1 MKKWRIEDS
10 EELYNI
16 KGWGVNFFGINDKG
30 HVYVEPKK
38 NGTRIDLKEVVDRL
52 ETKHVAAPMLL
63 RFPDILDSRIQKTD
77 ACFRAAGKE
86 YNYQGEHFIIF
97 PIKVNQMRPVVEEII
112 SHGKRYNLGLEAG
125 SKPELHAVLATH
137 MDSDS
142 LIICNGHKDQNF
154 IELALL
160 AQKMGKRVFLVVE
173 KLPELKIIADT
184 AAKLGVR
191 PNLGIRIKLASS
203 GSGKWQ
209 ESGGDASKFGLNSS
223 ELLTAL
229 QTLEEMNLK
238 DCLTFIHFHIGSQ
251 ITKIRR
257 ISTALKEAAQFY
269 VQLHAM
275 GYNIKFVDCGGGLG
289 VDYDGTRSSNSESS
303 VNYSIQE
310 YVNDCVYTFVEAANK
325 NNIPHPNLIT
335 EGGRSL
341 TAHHSVLILD
351 VMESVTAPQ
360 MPEDFQP
367 TAEDHKLVHDLT
379 DIWDKLSSRS
389 MLEDWHDAEDIREEA
404 LDLFRHGIIDLKTR
418 AQIES
423 LYWAISHEVAEL
435 AHHQK
440 HVPDEL
446 RTLDKQMADKYFC
459 NFSLFQ
465 SLPDSWGID
474 QLFPI
479 MPIAR
484 LEERPTR
491 SATLQDITCDSDGKI
506 SAYVNGTQQTSY
518 LPLHSIKHGDHY
530 YIGVFLVG
538 AYQEI
543 MGNMHN
549 LFGDTNAVHISINEN
564 GGYDIDQVIDGE
576 TVADVL
582 EYVQYEPKKLVR
594 RLEIWVSKAVKDG
607 KITENEGKEFISNY
621 RAGLY
626 GYTYLE

>member
-1 MKKWRIEDS
+1 MRKWRIEDS

-16 KGWGVNFFGINDKG
+16 KGWGVNYFGINDKG
-30 HVYVEPKK
+30 HAYVSPRKD
-38 NGTRIDLKEVVDRL
+38 GVCIDLKEVVDELNSRDI
-52 ETKHVAAPMLL
+52 TAPVLL
-63 RFPDILDSRIQKTD
+63 RFPDILDNRIEKTSD
-77 ACFRAAGKE
+77 CFNRAAEE
-86 YNYQGEHFIIF
+86 YDYKGEHFIIY

-112 SHGKRYNLGLEAG
+112 SHGKKYNLGLEAG
-125 SKPELHAVLATH
+125 SKPELHAVLATN

-160 AQKMGKRVFLVVE
+160 GQKMGKRVFLVVE
-173 KLPELKIIADT
+173 KLPELITIART
-184 AAKLGVR
+184 AEKLGVR
-191 PNLGIRIKLASS
+191 PNLGIRIKLAAS
-203 GSGKWQ
+203 GTGKWQ

-223 ELLTAL
+223 ELLQAL
-229 QTLEEMNLK
+229 QMLDEMGMH
-238 DCLTFIHFHIGSQ
+238 DCLKLIHFHIGSQ

-257 ISTALKEAAQFY
+257 ISTALREAAQFY

-275 GYNIKFVDCGGGLG
+275 GFNIEFVDCGGGLG

-310 YVNDCVYTFVEAANK
+310 YVNDCVYTFVDAANK

-341 TAHHSVLILD
+341 TAHHSVLIVD
-351 VMESVTAPQ
+351 VLESVS
-360 MPEDFQP
+360 MPHMNEDFHPSEQ
-367 TAEDHKLVHDLT
+367 DHQLVHDLT
-379 DIWDKLSSRS
+379 EIWDKLSPRS
-389 MLEDWHDAEDIREEA
+389 MLEDWHDAQDIRDEA

-423 LYWAISHEVAEL
+423 LYWSITREISEL

-446 RTLDKQMADKYFC
+446 RPLDKMMADKYFC

-479 MPIAR
+479 MPIER
-484 LEERPTR
+484 LNEKPTV

-506 SAYVNGTQQTSY
+506 SAYVNYNQQTSY
-518 LPLHSIKHGDHY
+518 IPLHTFHEGEHY

-543 MGNMHN
+543 LGNMHN
-549 LFGDTNAVHISINEN
+549 LFGDTNAVHVTVDEN
-564 GGYDIDQVIDGE
+564 GYSIDKTIDGE

-582 EYVQYEPKKLVR
+582 EYVQYDPKRLVR
-594 RLEIWVSKAVKDG
+594 RLEAWVSKAVKEG
-607 KITENEGKEFISNY
+607 KITNEEGKEFISNY
-621 RAGLY
+621 RSGLY

>member
-16 KGWGVNFFGINDKG
+16 KGWGVNFFGINEKG

-38 NGTRIDLKEVVDRL
+38 NGARIDLKEVVDRL
-52 ETKHVAAPMLL
+52 ATKHVVAPMLL

-77 ACFRAAGKE
+77 ACFRMAGKE
-86 YNYQGEHFIIF
+86 YNYQGEHFIIY

-209 ESGGDASKFGLNSS
+209 ESGGDASKIGLNSS

-229 QTLEEMNLK
+229 QTLEEMDLK
-238 DCLTFIHFHIGSQ
+238 DCLSFIHFHIGSQ

-310 YVNDCVYTFVEAANK
+310 YVNDCVYTFVEASNK

-351 VMESVTAPQ
+351 VMESVTAPK

-367 TAEDHKLVHDLT
+367 SAEDHKLVHDLT
-379 DIWDKLSSRS
+379 EIWDKLSSRS

-465 SLPDSWGID
+465 SMPDSWGID

-479 MPIAR
+479 MPIER
-484 LEERPTR
+484 LDEKPTR

-518 LPLHSIKHGDHY
+518 LPLHTIKHGEHY

-549 LFGDTNAVHISINEN
+549 LFGDTNAVHISVDSN
-564 GGYDIDQVIDGE
+564 GGYEIEQIIDGE

-607 KITENEGKEFISNY
+607 KITDAEGKEFISNY

>member
-1 MKKWRIEDS
+1 MRKWRIEDS

-16 KGWGVNFFGINDKG
+16 KGWGVNYFGINEKG
-30 HVYVEPKK
+30 HVYVSPRKD
-38 NGTRIDLKEVVDRL
+38 GVRVDLKEVVDELNSRDI
-52 ETKHVAAPMLL
+52 TAPVLL
-63 RFPDILDSRIQKTD
+63 RFPDILDNRIEKTSE
-77 ACFRAAGKE
+77 CFNIAAKE
-86 YNYQGEHFIIF
+86 YDYKAEHFIIY

-112 SHGKRYNLGLEAG
+112 SHGKKYNLGLEAG
-125 SKPELHAVLATH
+125 SKPELHAVLATN

-173 KLPELKIIADT
+173 KLPELITIAQT
-184 AAKLGVR
+184 AEKLGVR
-191 PNLGIRIKLASS
+191 PNLGIRIKLAAS
-203 GSGKWQ
+203 GTGKWQ

-223 ELLTAL
+223 ELLKAL
-229 QTLEEMNLK
+229 SMLDEMGMH
-238 DCLTFIHFHIGSQ
+238 DCLKLIHFHIGSQ

-257 ISTALKEAAQFY
+257 ISTALREAAQFY

-275 GYNIKFVDCGGGLG
+275 GFNIEFVDCGGGLG

-310 YVNDCVYTFVEAANK
+310 YVNDCVYTFVDAANK
-325 NNIPHPNLIT
+325 SHIPHPNLIT

-341 TAHHSVLILD
+341 TAHHSVLIVD
-351 VMESVTAPQ
+351 VLESVS
-360 MPEDFQP
+360 MPHMDEDFHP
-367 TAEDHKLVHDLT
+367 DEKDHQLVHDLT
-379 DIWDKLSSRS
+379 EIWDKLSPRS
-389 MLEDWHDAEDIREEA
+389 MLEDWHDAQDIRDEA

-423 LYWAISHEVAEL
+423 LYWSISHEISEL

-446 RTLDKQMADKYFC
+446 RSLDKMMADKYFC

-479 MPIAR
+479 MPIDR
-484 LEERPTR
+484 LNEKPTR

-506 SAYVNGTQQTSY
+506 SAFVNYNQQTSY
-518 LPLHSIKHGDHY
+518 LPLHEIKEGEHY

-543 MGNMHN
+543 LGNMHN
-549 LFGDTNAVHISINEN
+549 LFGDTNAVHVTVDESGYSI
-564 GGYDIDQVIDGE
+564 DKTIDGE

-582 EYVQYEPKKLVR
+582 EYVQYDPKRLVR
-594 RLEIWVSKAVKDG
+594 RLETWVSKAVKEG
-607 KITENEGKEFISNY
+607 KITIEEGKEFISNY
-621 RAGLY
+621 RSGLY

>member
-1 MKKWRIEDS
+1 MKKWTIEDS
-10 EELYNI
+10 KELYNI
-16 KGWGVNFFGINDKG
+16 KGWGINYFGVNDKG
-30 HVYVEPKK
+30 HVYVTPRKD
-38 NGTRIDLKEVVDRL
+38 NVQVDLKEVVDELATR
-52 ETKHVAAPMLL
+52 HVGAPMLL
-63 RFPDILDSRIQKTD
+63 RFPDILDTRIQSTS
-77 ACFRAAGKE
+77 ACFDKASKE
-86 YNYQGEHFIIF
+86 YQYKADHFIVF

-112 SHGKRYNLGLEAG
+112 SHGAKYNIGLEAG

-142 LIICNGHKDQNF
+142 IVICNGHKDQNY
-154 IELALL
+154 IEMALL
-160 AQKMGKRVFLVVE
+160 AQKMGKRVVLVVE
-173 KLPELKIIADT
+173 KLPELRVIANT
-184 AAKLGVR
+184 AAKLNVR
-191 PNLGIRIKLASS
+191 PNLGIRIKLASN
-203 GSGKWQ
+203 GAGRWQ
-209 ESGGDASKFGLNSS
+209 ESAGDASKFGLNSS
-223 ELLTAL
+223 ELLIAL
-229 QTLEEMNLK
+229 DLLDDMGLR
-238 DCLTFIHFHIGSQ
+238 DCLKLIHFHIGSQ

-257 ISTALKEAAQFY
+257 ISTALREAAQYY
-269 VQLHAM
+269 VQLHNM
-275 GYNIKFVDCGGGLG
+275 GFKIEFVDCGGGLG

-310 YVNDCVYTFVEAANK
+310 YINDIVYTFVDASDK
-325 NNIPHPNLIT
+325 NEIPHPNLIT

-351 VMESVTAPQ
+351 VLESVSAPQ

-367 TAEDHKLVHDLT
+367 DEDDHQLVHDLT
-379 DIWDKLSSRS
+379 EIWDKLSTRS

-440 HVPDEL
+440 HVPDDL
-446 RTLDKQMADKYFC
+446 RNLDKQMADKYFC

-465 SLPDSWGID
+465 SMPDSWGID

-479 MPIAR
+479 MPIDR
-484 LEERPTR
+484 LKEQPKR
-491 SATLQDITCDSDGKI
+491 SAQLQDITCDSDGKI
-506 SAYVNGTQQTSY
+506 SAYVNGGQQTNY
-518 LPLHSIKHGDHY
+518 LPLHTIRDGEHY

-543 MGNMHN
+543 LGNMHN
-549 LFGDTNAVHISINEN
+549 LFGDTNAVHITVNEE
-564 GGYDIDQVIDGE
+564 GYTIDKTIDGE

-582 EYVQYEPKKLVR
+582 EYVQYDPKKLVR
-594 RLEIWVSKAVKDG
+594 RLEIWVAKAIKEG
-607 KITENEGKEFISNY
+607 KITSDEGKEFISNY

>member
-1 MKKWRIEDS
+1 MRKWRIEDS

-16 KGWGVNFFGINDKG
+16 NGWGVNYFGINEKG
-30 HVYVEPKK
+30 HVYVTPRK
-38 NGTRIDLKEVVDRL
+38 NSVQIDLKEVVDELATR
-52 ETKHVAAPMLL
+52 HVTTPMLL
-63 RFPDILDSRIQKTD
+63 RFPDILDNRIEKT
-77 ACFRAAGKE
+77 ANCFSKAAKS
-86 YNYQGEHFIIF
+86 YNFQAEHFIIF

-112 SHGKRYNLGLEAG
+112 SHGKKYNLGLEAG

-142 LIICNGHKDQNF
+142 LVICNGHKDQNF

-173 KLPELKIIADT
+173 KLPELETIVR
-184 AAKLGVR
+184 AAEKLGVR
-191 PNLGIRIKLASS
+191 PNMGIRIKLASN

-229 QTLEEMNLK
+229 EKLK
-238 DCLTFIHFHIGSQ
+238 ELGMSDCLKLIHFHIGSQ

-257 ISTALKEAAQFY
+257 ISTALREAAQYY
-269 VQLHAM
+269 VQLHCM
-275 GYNIKFVDCGGGLG
+275 GFDVEFVDCGGGLG

-325 NNIPHPNLIT
+325 NNMPHPNIIT

-351 VMESVTAPQ
+351 VLESVSTPK
-360 MPEDFQP
+360 MREDFQP
-367 TAEDHKLVHDLT
+367 AEGDHQLVHDLT
-379 DIWDKLSSRS
+379 EIWDKLSSRS

-423 LYWAISHEVAEL
+423 LYWSISHEVSEL
-435 AHHQK
+435 CHTQK
-440 HVPDEL
+440 HVPDDL
-446 RTLDKQMADKYFC
+446 RLLDKQMSDMYFC

-465 SLPDSWGID
+465 SLPDSWAID

-479 MPIAR
+479 IPIQR
-484 LEERPTR
+484 LDEKPTR
-491 SATLQDITCDSDGKI
+491 SATLQDISCDSDGKI
-506 SAYVNGTQQTSY
+506 SAYVNHNQQTNY
-518 LPLHSIKHGDHY
+518 LPLHEIKAGEHY

-543 MGNMHN
+543 LGNMHN
-549 LFGDTNAVHISINEN
+549 LFGDTNAVHISVDEN
-564 GGYDIDQVIDGE
+564 GYAIDQVIDGE

-582 EYVQYEPKKLVR
+582 EYVQYDPKKLVR
-594 RLEIWVSKAVKDG
+594 RLEIWVSKAIKEGRINDA
-607 KITENEGKEFISNY
+607 EGKEFISNY

>member
-16 KGWGVNFFGINDKG
+16 KGWGVNYFGINDKG
-30 HVYVEPKK
+30 HVYVTPKK
-38 NGTRIDLKEVVDRL
+38 NSVQVDLKEVIDELATR
-52 ETKHVAAPMLL
+52 HVTAPVLL
-63 RFPDILDSRIQKTD
+63 RFPDILDNRIEKTD
-77 ACFRAAGKE
+77 ECFRKAAKE
-86 YNYQGEHFIIF
+86 YDYQAEHFIIF

-125 SKPELHAVLATH
+125 SKPELHAVLATN

-160 AQKMGKRVFLVVE
+160 AQKMGKRVFLVIE
-173 KLPELKIIADT
+173 KLPELKIIAET
-184 AAKLGVR
+184 AQQLGVR
-191 PNLGIRIKLASS
+191 PNLGIRIKLAAN
-203 GSGKWQ
+203 GSGKWS

-223 ELLTAL
+223 ELLMAL
-229 QTLEEMNLK
+229 QLLDEMGLR
-238 DCLTFIHFHIGSQ
+238 DCLKLLHFHIGSQ

-257 ISTALKEAAQFY
+257 ISTALREAAQFY

-275 GYNIKFVDCGGGLG
+275 GFGIEFIDCGGGLG

-310 YVNDCVYTFVEAANK
+310 YVNDCVWTLVEAANA
-325 NNIPHPNLIT
+325 NGIPHPNIIT

-341 TAHHSVLILD
+341 TAHHSVLIVD
-351 VMESVTAPQ
+351 VLESVSAPQ

-367 TAEDHKLVHDLT
+367 GEKDHKLVHDLT
-379 DIWDKLSSRS
+379 EIWDKLSTRS
-389 MLEDWHDAEDIREEA
+389 LLEDWHDAEDIREEA
-404 LDLFRHGIIDLKTR
+404 LDLFRHGIIDLRTR

-446 RTLDKQMADKYFC
+446 RALDKQMADKYFC

-465 SLPDSWGID
+465 SMPDSWALD

-484 LEERPTR
+484 LGEQPTR

-506 SAYVNGTQQTSY
+506 TTYVNGGHQTNY
-518 LPLHSIKHGDHY
+518 IPLHPVKADEHY

-543 MGNMHN
+543 LGNMHN
-549 LFGDTNAVHISINEN
+549 LFGDTNAVHITVGRDDYEIEQ
-564 GGYDIDQVIDGE
+564 IIDGE

-582 EYVQYEPKKLVR
+582 EYVQYNPKKLVR
-594 RLEIWVSKAVKDG
+594 RLEIWVSRAVKDG
-607 KITENEGKEFISNY
+607 KITESEGKEFISNY

>member
-1 MKKWRIEDS
+1 MKKWTIEDS
-10 EELYNI
+10 KELYNI
-16 KGWGVNFFGINDKG
+16 KGWGVDYFGVNDKG
-30 HVYVEPKK
+30 NVYVTPRQD
-38 NGTRIDLKEVVDRL
+38 NVQVDLREVVDELATR
-52 ETKHVAAPMLL
+52 HVAAPMLL
-63 RFPDILDSRIQKTD
+63 RFPDILDTRIQTTS
-77 ACFRAAGKE
+77 ACFEKATKE
-86 YNYQGEHFIIF
+86 YRYTGDHFIVF

-112 SHGKRYNLGLEAG
+112 SHGAKYNIGLEAG

-142 LIICNGHKDQNF
+142 IVICNGHKDQNY
-154 IELALL
+154 IEMALL

-173 KLPELKIIADT
+173 KLPELRIIAD
-184 AAKLGVR
+184 AAKKLDVR

-203 GSGKWQ
+203 GAGKWM

-223 ELLTAL
+223 ELLIAL
-229 QTLEEMNLK
+229 EMLDEMGLR
-238 DCLTFIHFHIGSQ
+238 DCLKLIHFHIGSQ

-257 ISTALKEAAQFY
+257 ISTALREAAQFY
-269 VQLHAM
+269 VQLHQM
-275 GYNIKFVDCGGGLG
+275 GFAIEFVDCGGGLG

-310 YVNDCVYTFVEAANK
+310 YINDCVYTFVDAANK
-325 NNIPHPNLIT
+325 NSIPHPNLIT

-341 TAHHSVLILD
+341 AAHHSVLILD
-351 VMESVTAPQ
+351 VLESVSAPQ

-367 TAEDHKLVHDLT
+367 SENDHQLVHDLT
-379 DIWDKLSSRS
+379 EIWDKLSTRS
-389 MLEDWHDAEDIREEA
+389 MLEDWHDAQDIREEA

-423 LYWAISHEVAEL
+423 LYWAISQEVAEL

-446 RTLDKQMADKYFC
+446 RNLDKQMADKYFC

-465 SLPDSWGID
+465 SMPDSWGID

-479 MPIAR
+479 MPISR
-484 LEERPTR
+484 LKERPTR
-491 SATLQDITCDSDGKI
+491 SAQLQDITCDSDGKVT
-506 SAYVNGTQQTSY
+506 AYVNGGQQTNY
-518 LPLHSIKHGDHY
+518 LPLHTIKEGEHY

-543 MGNMHN
+543 LGNMHN
-549 LFGDTNAVHISINEN
+549 LFGDTNAVHISVDKD
-564 GGYDIDQVIDGE
+564 GYTIDKTIDGE

-582 EYVQYEPKKLVR
+582 EYVQYDPKKLVR
-594 RLEIWVSKAVKDG
+594 RLEIWVTKAIKEG
-607 KITENEGKEFISNY
+607 KITPEEGKEFISNY

>member
-38 NGTRIDLKEVVDRL
+38 NGVRIDLKEVVDRL
-52 ETKHVAAPMLL
+52 VTRHVAAPMLL

-86 YNYQGEHFIIF
+86 YNYQGEHFIIY

-160 AQKMGKRVFLVVE
+160 AQKMGKRVFLVIE

-184 AAKLGVR
+184 ATRLGVR

-229 QTLEEMNLK
+229 QTLEEMDLK
-238 DCLTFIHFHIGSQ
+238 DCLSFIHFHIGSQ

-275 GYNIKFVDCGGGLG
+275 GYDIKFVDCGGGLG

-310 YVNDCVYTFVEAANK
+310 YVNDCVYTFVEAAD
-325 NNIPHPNLIT
+325 NNHIPHPNIIT

-341 TAHHSVLILD
+341 TAHHSVLIMD
-351 VMESVTAPQ
+351 VMESVSAPQ

-367 TAEDHKLVHDLT
+367 TADDHKLVHELT
-379 DIWDKLSSRS
+379 EVWDKLSSRS

-479 MPIAR
+479 MPIER
-484 LEERPTR
+484 LDEKPTR

-506 SAYVNGTQQTSY
+506 STFVNGMQQTSY
-518 LPLHSIKHGDHY
+518 LPLHPVKPGEHY

-549 LFGDTNAVHISINEN
+549 LFGDTNAVHISIDDN
-564 GGYDIDQVIDGE
+564 GDYEIEQVIDGE

-594 RLEIWVSKAVKDG
+594 GLEIWVSKAVKDG
-607 KITENEGKEFISNY
+607 KITETEGKEFISNY
-621 RAGLY
+621 RSGLY

>member
-1 MKKWRIEDS
+1 MKKWTIEDS
-10 EELYNI
+10 KETYNI
-16 KGWGVNFFGINDKG
+16 KGWGINFFGVNEKG
-30 HVYVEPKK
+30 HVYVSPKK
-38 NGTRIDLKEVVDRL
+38 DNIQVDLKEVVDEL
-52 ETKHVAAPMLL
+52 ETAHVSAPLLL
-63 RFPDILDSRIQKTD
+63 RFPDILDTRIQSTA
-77 ACFRAAGKE
+77 ACFEKATKE
-86 YNYQGEHFIIF
+86 YDFKGDHYIVF

-112 SHGKRYNLGLEAG
+112 SHGAKYNIGLEAG
-125 SKPELHAVLATH
+125 SKPELHAVLAQH

-142 LIICNGHKDQNF
+142 IVICNGHKDQNY
-154 IELALL
+154 IEMALL

-173 KLPELKIIADT
+173 KLPELRIIAE
-184 AAKLGVR
+184 AAEKLNVR

-203 GSGKWQ
+203 GAGKWQ

-223 ELLTAL
+223 ELLLAL
-229 QTLEEMNLK
+229 QLLDKMGMR
-238 DCLTFIHFHIGSQ
+238 DCLKLIHFHIGSQ

-257 ISTALKEAAQFY
+257 ISTALREAAQYY

-275 GYNIKFVDCGGGLG
+275 GFPIEFVDCGGGLG

-325 NNIPHPNLIT
+325 NEIPHPTLIS

-341 TAHHSVLILD
+341 AAHHSVLILD
-351 VMESVTAPQ
+351 VLESVSAPQ

-367 TAEDHKLVHDLT
+367 NEDDHKLVHDLT
-379 DIWDKLSSRS
+379 EIWDKLSTRS

-418 AQIES
+418 AQVES
-423 LYWAISHEVAEL
+423 IYWAIGHEVAEL

-446 RTLDKQMADKYFC
+446 RNLDKQMADKYFC

-465 SLPDSWGID
+465 SMPDSWGID

-479 MPIAR
+479 MPIQR
-484 LEERPTR
+484 LKERPTR
-491 SATLQDITCDSDGKI
+491 SAQLQDITCDSDGKV
-506 SAYVNGTQQTSY
+506 SAYVNGGQQTSY
-518 LPLHSIKHGDHY
+518 LPLHTIKHGEHY

-543 MGNMHN
+543 LGNMHN
-549 LFGDTNAVHISINEN
+549 LFGDTNAVHISVNEN
-564 GGYDIDQVIDGE
+564 GYTIDKTIDGE

-582 EYVQYEPKKLVR
+582 EYVQYNPKSLVR
-594 RLEIWVSKAVKDG
+594 RLEIWVAKSVKEG
-607 KITENEGKEFISNY
+607 KITADEGKEFISNY

>member
-16 KGWGVNFFGINDKG
+16 KGWGVNFFGINEKG

-38 NGTRIDLKEVVDRL
+38 NGARIDLKEVVDRL
-52 ETKHVAAPMLL
+52 ATKHVVAPMLL

-77 ACFRAAGKE
+77 ACFRMAGKE
-86 YNYQGEHFIIF
+86 YNYQGEHFIIY

-229 QTLEEMNLK
+229 QTLEEMDLK
-238 DCLTFIHFHIGSQ
+238 DCLSFIHFHIGSQ

-275 GYNIKFVDCGGGLG
+275 GFNVKFVDCGGGLG

-310 YVNDCVYTFVEAANK
+310 YVNDCVYTFVEASNK

-367 TAEDHKLVHDLT
+367 SAEDHKLVHDLT
-379 DIWDKLSSRS
+379 EIWDKLSSRS

-465 SLPDSWGID
+465 SMPDSWGID

-479 MPIAR
+479 MPIER
-484 LEERPTR
+484 LDEKPTR

-518 LPLHSIKHGDHY
+518 LPLHTIKHGEHY

-549 LFGDTNAVHISINEN
+549 LFGDTNAVHISVDSN
-564 GGYDIDQVIDGE
+564 GGYEIEQIIDGE

-607 KITENEGKEFISNY
+607 KITDAEGKEFISNY

>member
-1 MKKWRIEDS
+1 MRKWRIEDS

-16 KGWGVNFFGINDKG
+16 KGWGVNYFGINEKG
-30 HVYVEPKK
+30 HAYVSPRKD
-38 NGTRIDLKEVVDRL
+38 GVRVDLKEIVDDLASRDI
-52 ETKHVAAPMLL
+52 TAPVLL
-63 RFPDILDSRIQKTD
+63 RFPDILDNRIEKTSD
-77 ACFRAAGKE
+77 CFNRAAEE
-86 YNYQGEHFIIF
+86 YDYKAEHFIIY

-112 SHGKRYNLGLEAG
+112 SHGKKYNLGLEAG
-125 SKPELHAVLATH
+125 SKPELHAVLATN

-160 AQKMGKRVFLVVE
+160 AQKMGKRVFLVIE
-173 KLPELKIIADT
+173 KLPELFTIART
-184 AAKLGVR
+184 AEKLGVR
-191 PNLGIRIKLASS
+191 PNLGIRIKLAAS
-203 GSGKWQ
+203 GTGKWQ

-223 ELLTAL
+223 ELLDAL
-229 QTLEEMNLK
+229 QKLDEMGMH
-238 DCLTFIHFHIGSQ
+238 DCLKLIHFHIGSQ

-257 ISTALKEAAQFY
+257 ISTALREAAQFY

-275 GYNIKFVDCGGGLG
+275 GFNIEFVDCGGGLG

-310 YVNDCVYTFVEAANK
+310 YVNDCVYTFVDAANK

-341 TAHHSVLILD
+341 TAHHSVLVVD
-351 VMESVTAPQ
+351 VMESVS
-360 MPEDFQP
+360 MPHMDENFHPSEQ
-367 TAEDHKLVHDLT
+367 DHQLVHDLT
-379 DIWDKLSSRS
+379 EIWDKLSPRS
-389 MLEDWHDAEDIREEA
+389 MLEDWHDAQDIRDEA

-423 LYWAISHEVAEL
+423 LYWSITREISEL

-446 RTLDKQMADKYFC
+446 RTLDKMMADKYFC

-479 MPIAR
+479 MPIER
-484 LEERPTR
+484 LNEKPTV

-506 SAYVNGTQQTSY
+506 SAYVNYNQQTSY
-518 LPLHSIKHGDHY
+518 LPLHSFREGDHY

-543 MGNMHN
+543 LGNMHN
-549 LFGDTNAVHISINEN
+549 LFGDTNAVHVTVDEDGYSI
-564 GGYDIDQVIDGE
+564 DKTIDGE

-582 EYVQYEPKKLVR
+582 EYVQYDPKRLVR
-594 RLEIWVSKAVKDG
+594 RLEAWVSKAIKEG
-607 KITENEGKEFISNY
+607 KITIEEGKEFISNY
-621 RAGLY
+621 RSGLY

>member
-1 MKKWRIEDS
+1 MRKWRIEDS

-16 KGWGVNFFGINDKG
+16 KGWGVNYFGINDKG
-30 HVYVEPKK
+30 HAYVSPRKD
-38 NGTRIDLKEVVDRL
+38 GVCIDLKEVVDELNSRDI
-52 ETKHVAAPMLL
+52 TAPVLL
-63 RFPDILDSRIQKTD
+63 RFPDILDNRIEKTSD
-77 ACFRAAGKE
+77 CFNRAAEE
-86 YNYQGEHFIIF
+86 YDYKGEHFIIY

-112 SHGKRYNLGLEAG
+112 SHGKKYNLGLEAG
-125 SKPELHAVLATH
+125 SKPELHAVLATN

-160 AQKMGKRVFLVVE
+160 GQKMGKRVFLVVE
-173 KLPELKIIADT
+173 KLPELVTIART
-184 AAKLGVR
+184 AEKLGVR
-191 PNLGIRIKLASS
+191 PNLGIRIKLAAS
-203 GSGKWQ
+203 GTGKWQ

-223 ELLTAL
+223 ELLQAL
-229 QTLEEMNLK
+229 QMLDEMGMH
-238 DCLTFIHFHIGSQ
+238 DCLKLIHFHIGSQ

-257 ISTALKEAAQFY
+257 ISTALREAAQFY

-275 GYNIKFVDCGGGLG
+275 GFNIEFVDCGGGLG

-310 YVNDCVYTFVEAANK
+310 YVNDCVYTFVDAANK

-341 TAHHSVLILD
+341 TAHHSVLIVD
-351 VMESVTAPQ
+351 VLESVS
-360 MPEDFQP
+360 MPHMNEDFHPSEQ
-367 TAEDHKLVHDLT
+367 DHQLVHDLT
-379 DIWDKLSSRS
+379 EIWDKLSPRS
-389 MLEDWHDAEDIREEA
+389 MLEDWHDAQDIRDEA

-423 LYWAISHEVAEL
+423 LYWSITREISEL

-446 RTLDKQMADKYFC
+446 RTLDKMMADKYFC

-479 MPIAR
+479 MPIER
-484 LEERPTR
+484 LNEKPTV

-506 SAYVNGTQQTSY
+506 SAYVNYNQQTSY
-518 LPLHSIKHGDHY
+518 IPLHTFHEGEHY

-543 MGNMHN
+543 LGNMHN
-549 LFGDTNAVHISINEN
+549 LFGDTNAVHVTVDEN
-564 GGYDIDQVIDGE
+564 GYSIDKTIDGE

-582 EYVQYEPKKLVR
+582 EYVQYDPKRLVR
-594 RLEIWVSKAVKDG
+594 RLEAWVSKAVKEG
-607 KITENEGKEFISNY
+607 KITNEEGKEFISNY
-621 RAGLY
+621 RSGLY

>member
-1 MKKWRIEDS
+1 MKKWTIEDS
-10 EELYNI
+10 KEIYNI
-16 KGWGVNFFGINDKG
+16 KGWGVNFFGVNEKG
-30 HVYVEPKK
+30 HVYVTPKK
-38 NGTRIDLKEVVDRL
+38 NNVQVDLKEVVDEL
-52 ETKHVAAPMLL
+52 AAAHISAPLLL
-63 RFPDILDSRIQKTD
+63 RFPDILDTRIQSTA
-77 ACFRAAGKE
+77 ACFEKATKE
-86 YNYQGEHFIIF
+86 YNFKGDHYIVF
-97 PIKVNQMRPVVEEII
+97 PIKVNQMRPVIEEII
-112 SHGKRYNLGLEAG
+112 SHGAKYNIGLEAG
-125 SKPELHAVLATH
+125 SKPELHAVLAQH

-142 LIICNGHKDQNF
+142 IVICNGHKDQNF
-154 IELALL
+154 IEMALL
-160 AQKMGKRVFLVVE
+160 AQKMGKRLFLVIE
-173 KLPELKIIADT
+173 KLPELRIIAET
-184 AAKLGVR
+184 AAKLNVR

-203 GSGKWQ
+203 GAGKWQ

-223 ELLTAL
+223 ELLLAL
-229 QTLEEMNLK
+229 EMLDK
-238 DCLTFIHFHIGSQ
+238 MGLRDCLKLIHFHIGSQ

-257 ISTALKEAAQFY
+257 ISTALREAAQYY
-269 VQLHAM
+269 VQLHQM
-275 GYNIKFVDCGGGLG
+275 GFGIEFVDCGGGLG

-310 YVNDCVYTFVEAANK
+310 YVNDCVYTFVDAADK
-325 NNIPHPNLIT
+325 NNIPHPTLIS

-341 TAHHSVLILD
+341 AAHHSVLILD
-351 VMESVTAPQ
+351 VLESVSAPQ

-367 TAEDHKLVHDLT
+367 GENDHQLVHDLT
-379 DIWDKLSSRS
+379 EIWDKLSTRS

-423 LYWAISHEVAEL
+423 LYWAITHEVSEL

-446 RTLDKQMADKYFC
+446 RSLDKQMADKYFC

-465 SLPDSWGID
+465 SMPDSWGID

-479 MPIAR
+479 MPIQR
-484 LEERPTR
+484 LDEQPTR
-491 SATLQDITCDSDGKI
+491 SAQIQDITCDSDGKV
-506 SAYVNGTQQTSY
+506 ATYVNGGQQTSY
-518 LPLHSIKHGDHY
+518 IPLHPIKQGEHY

-543 MGNMHN
+543 LGNMHN
-549 LFGDTNAVHISINEN
+549 LFGDTNAVHISVDDN
-564 GGYDIDQVIDGE
+564 GYHIDKTIDGE

-582 EYVQYEPKKLVR
+582 EYVQYSPKNLVR
-594 RLEIWVSKAVKDG
+594 RLEIWVAKSVKEC
-607 KITENEGKEFISNY
+607 KITLEEGKEFISNY